1 MALVSIAISF
11 IKLLMTFPVIVE
23 GGSMIPTFY
32 EGDVLYASAY
42 EVEFSGVERG
52 DVVVF
57 RMDDGGGAGEVG
69 VDGFSGFGDS
79 YLYVKRVIGLPGETV
94 VIRDEKVEVDGVFLS
109 EPYARGETSVDSFEN
124 PVLSADAQ
132 GFVYNVPEGEYFV
145 LGDNRES
152 SIDSRSFVKTYV
164 PREWILGEFVYLK
177 FP

>member
-1 MALVSIAISF
+1 MALASLAISF

-42 EVEFSGVERG
+42 EVEFFGLDRG

-57 RMDDGGGAGEVG
+57 GLDESGDEA
-69 VDGFSGFGDS
+69 GFGDK
-79 YLYVKRVIGLPGETV
+79 YLYVKRIIGLPGETV
-94 VIRDEKVEVDGVFLS
+94 VIRDGRVEVDGVFLS

-132 GFVYNVPEGEYFV
+132 GFVYNVPQGEYFV
-145 LGDNRES
+145 LGDNREA
-152 SIDSRSFVKTYV
+152 SIDSRSFVRTYV
-164 PREWILGEFVYLK
+164 PEEWILGEFVYLK

>member
-1 MALVSIAISF
+1 
-11 IKLLMTFPVIVE
+11 
-23 GGSMIPTFY
+23 MIPTFY

-42 EVEFSGVERG
+42 ESEFFGLDRG

-57 RMDDGGGAGEVG
+57 GLGDD
-69 VDGFSGFGDS
+69 
-79 YLYVKRVIGLPGETV
+79 YLYVKRIIGLPGETV
-94 VIRDEKVEVDGVFLS
+94 VVRDGRVEVDGVFLS
-109 EPYARGETSVDSFEN
+109 EPYARGETKIDSFEN

-152 SIDSRSFVKTYV
+152 SVDSRSFVRTYV
-164 PREWILGEFVYLK
+164 PEEWVLGEFVYLK